1 MEFLNRIE
9 VRGIVG
15 RATISQVGGATHA
28 DFSLMTNY
36 AYRAPDGKSV
46 IETAWFSVHA
56 FEGEKI
62 RQLEQL
68 EKGLSVYVSGRL
80 RIQRYTGAD
89 GSERSLPEIVAH
101 ELRLER

>member
-28 DFSLMTNY
+28 DFSLMTDY
-36 AYRAPDGKSV
+36 AYRNADGGLV
-46 IETAWFSVHA
+46 IETDWFSVHA
-56 FEGEKI
+56 YESEKI
-62 RQLEQL
+62 HQLERL
-68 EKGLSVYVSGRL
+68 EKGLPVYVSGRL